1 MSIAGVLFDKG
12 GKTLVY
18 YPAAKSEAY
27 TIPSSVITIG
37 DGAFFN
43 CNNLISVTIP
53 SSVTTIGNYAFL
65 WCHNLTSVT
74 LSRRT
79 NVGKDAFDD
88 GVLIKYCARPSVSH
102 LFRCLACPYGL
113 EAVLY

>member
-1 MSIAGVLFDKG
+1 VC
-12 GKTLVY
+12 
-18 YPAAKSEAY
+18 YPAGKSETY

-37 DGAFFN
+37 DGAFYS

-53 SSVTTIGNYAFL
+53 SSATTIGDGAFYSCKNLVSVTIPSSITTIGNYAFY

-79 NVGKDAFDD
+79 IVGKDAFND
-88 GVLIKYCARPSVSH
+88 GLLIRYRD
-102 LFRCLACPYGL
+102 
-113 EAVLY
+113 